1 MRTRQDVGKR
11 RLGIPVARA
20 IFASFP
26 LAMLLLVLP
35 IEPEAGA
42 IVPPADISRIVGADT
57 ATCTPRGCSYE
68 VTCAAPNGQHDCLFA
83 LGLTSQGRFLTRI
96 DECIADEQGH
106 EDCLPEAEGVALLP
120 GETRKLKLR
129 LLGSGR
135 QEVKRLLKKHKR
147 KIKGGGWEAV
157 RADLALAPQNEGE
170 AQAWDAIPG
179 FFTREVLG
187 GWLVFQLDSDTK
199 IRLKR

>member
-1 MRTRQDVGKR
+1 MRTRHSLR
-11 RLGIPVARA
+11 TRLRVPVARA
-20 IFASFP
+20 IIASLP
-26 LAMLLLVLP
+26 LAVSLLVLP
-35 IEPEAGA
+35 IGPEAEA
-42 IVPPADISRIVGADT
+42 IAPPADISRIVGADT

-68 VTCAAPNGQHDCLFA
+68 VTCEAPNGQYGCLFA

-96 DECIADEQGH
+96 DECIADAQGQ
-106 EDCLPEAEGVALLP
+106 EDCPAEAEGVALFP
-120 GETRKLKLR
+120 GETKKLKLK

-135 QEVKRLLKKHKR
+135 QEVKRLLKNHKR

-157 RADLALAPQNEGE
+157 RSDLALAPQSESE
-170 AQAWDAIPG
+170 AEAWDAVPG
-179 FFTREVLG
+179 FFTRDVLG